1 MDMTTRAM
9 SPRIPTANAGVL
21 LAGALLAGVPA
32 GTAFADDA
40 DPAVPI
46 QDMRH
51 DVRADRAHID
61 TDRSRHD
68 KRRLDRDKG
77 RLGRDRDTL
86 DDLERG

>member
-1 MDMTTRAM
+1 MTTRAI
-9 SPRIPTANAGVL
+9 SPRMSTAIAGVL

-32 GTAFADDA
+32 GMAFADDA

-51 DVRADRAHID
+51 DVRVDKAHID
-61 TDRSRHD
+61 TDRSRHE

-77 RLGRDRDTL
+77 RLDRDRDAL